1 MDSLSKIATV
11 TLATL
16 VSAAIALLL
25 ERKYRTSPN
34 TVLQLNEAVAME
46 ATSGTE
52 GVLVLGDRDVEIND
66 VTVAAIQET
75 VRD

>member
-1 MDSLSKIATV
+1 MDSLSKIATIA
-11 TLATL
+11 LATL
-16 VSAAIALLL
+16 VSVSIALLL

-34 TVLQLNEAVAME
+34 TGMQLNEAVATE

-52 GVLVLGDRDVEIND
+52 GVLVVGDRDVEIND
-66 VTVAAIQET
+66 VTAVAIQET